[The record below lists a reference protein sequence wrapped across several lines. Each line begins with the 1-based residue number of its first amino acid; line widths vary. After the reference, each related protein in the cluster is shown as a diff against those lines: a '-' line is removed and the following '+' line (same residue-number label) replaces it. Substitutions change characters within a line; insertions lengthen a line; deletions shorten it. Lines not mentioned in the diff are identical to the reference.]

1 MVGLLRLGAL
11 VAVFWTALGIS
22 NPAYAMPRFERP
34 WFSFFHH
41 GPAAPAVPGGKT
53 SAPEID
59 PSAAGAAV
67 ALAAGGALLLRN
79 RRSRGRV
86 K

>member
-11 VAVFWTALGIS
+11 VAVFWTVLGIS
-22 NPAYAMPRFERP
+22 SPAYAMPQFEQR
-34 WFSFFHH
+34 WFSFFHRS
-41 GPAAPAVPGGKT
+41 PAPVPTPGGKT

-59 PSAAGAAV
+59 PSAAGAAA

-79 RRSRGRV
+79 RRSRGSV